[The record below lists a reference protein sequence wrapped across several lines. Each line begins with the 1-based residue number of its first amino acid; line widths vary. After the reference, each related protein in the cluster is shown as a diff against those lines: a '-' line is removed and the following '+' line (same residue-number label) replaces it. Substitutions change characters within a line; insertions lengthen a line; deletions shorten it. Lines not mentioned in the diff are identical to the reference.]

1 MKISAINIS
10 QIPLHTYKTGYD
22 QKDSRRRVFGEDAE
36 KLETSYT
43 AVVMENC
50 LAVPQMVKYRITI

>member
-1 MKISAINIS
+1 MKICAINII
-10 QIPLHTYKTGYD
+10 QIALHTYKTGYD
-22 QKDSRRRVFGEDAE
+22 QKHSQKRVFSEDAE

-43 AVVMENC
+43 AVVMENS